1 MLLARLRWSAFGLR
15 GRIVGAVLVTTAIS
29 LGVAAL
35 VLLPRLEGSLKSASK
50 NTLLTAIYRSDGYI
64 DGIQDIHYE
73 LIPDGVA
80 APAGTRVAKEACER
94 CRSLSTW
101 EADVQTRPRAQHV
114 VLCAPL
120 DADGHCNAV
129 VPSLNQSDPT
139 ALANIAAARPFNDI
153 GHALA
158 TGKPN
163 ISFAPNG
170 ITVRA
175 AIWLPKADA
184 ALLVR
189 SSNSSITGAVAA
201 VRQSFEIGALVGLLL
216 TVLLA
221 IPLAGTLVSRL
232 QRLRQAA
239 LQLAMGGNV
248 SGFPADRARDE
259 VGDLSRSF
267 SIMQRRLRQQEEAR
281 RAFVA
286 TASHEL
292 RTPLASLDGM
302 LELLADDL
310 QGEHPDLEDAAALLD
325 RSRVQ
330 SRRLARLAADLLDL
344 SRLDAEVTLRSE
356 PVELGE
362 LGRAVAAEFELP
374 STSRGVTVAL
384 DDDGRPTWALADPGS
399 VARILRILLDN
410 GLRVAPRGSQI
421 KVTVRS
427 GPEPMLIVSDQ
438 GPGVAPEER
447 ALIFERFKRG
457 RETGGEAGF
466 GLGLAIGREL
476 AQRMGGSLV
485 LADGDGPGATFTLH
499 LQSTEAP
506 THSIRSPAPRR
517 RLIIS
522 FRPVRSLAPGGSAI
536 SLR

>member
-15 GRIVGAVLVTTAIS
+15 GRIVGAVLATTAIS
-29 LGVAAL
+29 LGAAAL
-35 VLLPRLEGSLKSASK
+35 VLLPRLETSLKNASK
-50 NTLLTAIYRSDGYI
+50 NTLATAINGNMALI
-64 DGIQDIHYE
+64 TGINGIRWE
-73 LIPDGVA
+73 LIPDGLLAPKNSALARQAKA
-80 APAGTRVAKEACER
+80 AATE
-94 CRSLSTW
+94 LNHW
-101 EADVQTRPRAQHV
+101 ELQLQGLLGAQHV
-114 VLCAPL
+114 VLVGPL
-120 DADGHCNAV
+120 DAQGNGAPV
-129 VPSLNQSDPT
+129 IPSTTQTDPT
-139 ALANIAAARPFNDI
+139 AVADIKAAGSLEDVVKAFNTHSSKPYLSFGQGGSTVQAAIILPRANV
-153 GHALA
+153 ALA
-158 TGKPN
+158 
-163 ISFAPNG
+163 
-170 ITVRA
+170 
-175 AIWLPKADA
+175 
-184 ALLVR
+184 VR
-189 SSNSSITGAVAA
+189 SSLKEVSDAVAA
-201 VRQSFEIGALVGLLL
+201 VRQSFEVGALVGILL
-216 TVLLA
+216 TVLIA

-248 SGFPADRARDE
+248 TGFPADRARDE

-267 SIMQRRLRQQEEAR
+267 SIMQRRLKQQEEAR

-292 RTPLASLDGM
+292 RTPLASLEGM

-310 QGEHPDLEDAAALLD
+310 QAEEPDLDDAAALLD

-344 SRLDAEVTLRSE
+344 SRIDAEVTLRSE
-356 PVELGE
+356 PIELGE

-374 STSRGVTVAL
+374 SAARGVSVVL

-410 GLRVAPRGSQI
+410 GLRVSPRGSDL

-438 GPGVAPEER
+438 GPGVPQEER

-485 LADGDGPGATFTLH
+485 LADSDAPGATFTLH
-499 LQSTEAP
+499 LQPTEAP
-506 THSIRSPAPRR
+506 SSDPIASTAG
-517 RLIIS
+517 
-522 FRPVRSLAPGGSAI
+522 V
-536 SLR
+536 

>member
-15 GRIVGAVLVTTAIS
+15 GRIVGAVLATTAIS
-29 LGVAAL
+29 LGAAAL
-35 VLLPRLEGSLKSASK
+35 VLLPRLESSLKNASK
-50 NTLLTAIYRSDGYI
+50 TTLLKAIERSDEYI
-64 DGIQDIHYE
+64 NTGIANIHYW
-73 LIPDGVA
+73 LIPDGAA
-80 APAGTRVAKEACER
+80 APAGSRIAKEASR
-94 CRSLSTW
+94 YATALSNW
-101 EADVQTRPRAQHV
+101 EAELQFRLGAQHV

-120 DADGHCNAV
+120 DADGNCNAV
-129 VPSLNQSDPT
+129 VPSVNQLDPT
-139 ALANIAAARPFNDI
+139 ALADIAAAHPFNDI
-153 GHALA
+153 PRALA

-170 ITVRA
+170 ITVGA

-184 ALLVR
+184 ALVVR
-189 SSNSSITGAVAA
+189 SSNNNITGAVAA
-201 VRQSFEIGALVGLLL
+201 VRQSFEIGALVGILL
-216 TVLLA
+216 TILIA

-239 LQLAMGGNV
+239 LQLAMGGNI

-292 RTPLASLDGM
+292 RTPLASLEGM

-344 SRLDAEVTLRSE
+344 SRIDAEVTLRSE
-356 PVELGE
+356 PIELSE
-362 LGRAVAAEFELP
+362 LSRAVAAEFELP
-374 STSRGVTVAL
+374 SANRGVTLAL

-410 GLRVAPRGSQI
+410 GLRVAPRGSVI

-427 GPEPMLIVSDQ
+427 NPDPMLIVSDQ
-438 GPGVAPEER
+438 GPGVPQEER

-485 LADGDGPGATFTLH
+485 LADSDGPGATFKLH
-499 LQSTEAP
+499 LQPTEAP
-506 THSIRSPAPRR
+506 SSDPIASTAG
-517 RLIIS
+517 
-522 FRPVRSLAPGGSAI
+522 V
-536 SLR
+536 